1 MQKSPICPD
10 GPLMPPLAAG
20 VWRMHEWGQQIAN
33 RRNWIDACLDLG
45 IDCFDHADIYGGMTC
60 EALFGEVLRESPSR
74 RARMTLVS
82 KCGIRLPGTSADPAM
97 PPMPHT
103 VYDTTARHIAC
114 SVENSLSRL
123 GTDWL
128 DILLIHRPDPLMNPD
143 EVAEAFARLHAQGKV
158 RFFGVSNHA
167 PSTMDLLASRLKLPL
182 VTNQIELSP
191 WHHGPMRDGTLDQC
205 LHRRVRPMAWSPLGS
220 GRVNEPSPIRDAL
233 LAVAQELD
241 ASVEATALAWLMR
254 HPSRPIPVLGTGRI
268 ERLRDQAPAANLV
281 MAASQWFRIYAAGL
295 PGGLP

>member
-20 VWRMHEWGQQIAN
+20 VWRMHEWGQQIAH
-33 RRNWIDACLDLG
+33 RRNWVDTCLDLG

-97 PPMPHT
+97 PPLPHT

-114 SVENSLSRL
+114 SVDNSLSRL

-205 LHRRVRPMAWSPLGS
+205 LDRRVRPMAWSPLGS

-233 LAVAQELD
+233 LAVAQELG
-241 ASVEATALAWLMR
+241 ANVEATALAWLMR
-254 HPSRPIPVLGTGRI
+254 HPTRPIPVLGTGRI

-281 MAASQWFRIYAAGL
+281 MAASQWFRIYAAGV